1 MKSFDAFQIDRHLY
15 KHQLGL
21 FEQLLTTHSELSED
35 KHIKP
40 FITQYP
46 HFTAAI
52 AEIFHIDVDCLAFE
66 FDLWGD
72 FRCDIAIGDSRTNTY
87 CLVEIEDAKKDSIF
101 KKQEKRGLAEFSAR
115 FEHGYSQI
123 VDWLYKIDTLRGNT
137 VITQERF
144 AQNNPKIY
152 GILLVGRNTSFKDAS
167 QLARFEWRSKH
178 VVVNSQPITCFTFDH
193 LLERFKTR
201 NKIYGI

>member
-1 MKSFDAFQIDRHLY
+1 MKSFEPFQIDRNLH
-15 KHQLGL
+15 KHQLDL
-21 FEQLLTTHSELSED
+21 FEQLLSTNEELSED

-40 FITQYP
+40 FISQYP

-101 KKQEKRGLAEFSAR
+101 KKQDKRGLAEFSAR

-123 VDWLYKIDTLRGNT
+123 VDWLYKIDSIRGNSAL
-137 VITQERF
+137 TQERF
-144 AQNNPKIY
+144 AQSNPKIY
-152 GILLVGRNTSFKDAS
+152 TILLVGRQSSFKDAS

-178 VVVNSQPITCFTFDH
+178 VVVNSLPINCFTFDH
-193 LLERFKTR
+193 LLKRFKTR
-201 NKIYGI
+201 NQIYGI

>member
-1 MKSFDAFQIDRHLY
+1 MKSFEPFQIDRNLN
-15 KHQLGL
+15 KHQLEL
-21 FEQLLTTHSELSED
+21 FEKLLTTQDDLSED
-35 KHIKP
+35 KDLRP
-40 FITQYP
+40 FFNQNP

-52 AEIFHIDVDCLAFE
+52 AEIFHIDVNCLAFE

-72 FRCDIAIGDSRTNTY
+72 FRCDIAIGDSRSNTY

-101 KKQEKRGLAEFSAR
+101 KKQDKRGLAEFSAR

-123 VDWLYKIDTLRGNT
+123 VDWYYKIDTLKGNT
-137 VITQERF
+137 VTTQERF

-152 GILLVGRNTSFKDAS
+152 GILLIGRNSSFKDAS
-167 QLARFEWRSKH
+167 QFARFEWRTKH
-178 VVVNSQPITCFTFDH
+178 VIVNSQTISCFTFDH

-201 NKIYGI
+201 NKIYGL

>member
-1 MKSFDAFQIDRHLY
+1 
-15 KHQLGL
+15 
-21 FEQLLTTHSELSED
+21 LLRDHTELSEE

-40 FITQYP
+40 FITQFP

-52 AEIFHIDVDCLAFE
+52 AEIFHIDVNCLAFE

-87 CLVEIEDAKKDSIF
+87 CLVEIEDAKNDSIF

-137 VITQERF
+137 TTTQERF

-152 GILLVGRNTSFKDAS
+152 GILLVGRQTSFKDAS

-178 VVVNSQPITCFTFDH
+178 VVVNSQPINCFTFDH